1 MLLTGDPGVGKTRVV
16 RCFLQQLPRPC
27 VVAVVGSAHRHA
39 LALLQTVCGLFGL
52 ALPGA
57 PAGARSCMDALNA
70 FLLST
75 HAQGRQAMLIVDDAH
90 QLSPELLELLRL
102 LTNLETPE
110 RKLLQIVLVGRSE
123 LRDRLAEPTMEQL
136 AQRVTARLQMTGLS
150 AQEMSDYV
158 VRRTQAAGRQAPQRM
173 NRAVLKRSGF
183 VAWLNGEPAT
193 IWNRLQAD
201 PMTADRRPNL
211 TATGGL
217 AEVVSIMQAR
227 QPLYAETASVMFP
240 TEGHSPETVAV
251 AILNAWQAASRDLPP
266 ANALG

>member
-1 MLLTGDPGVGKTRVV
+1 MLLTGDPGVGKSLVV
-16 RCFLQQLPRPC
+16 RCFVQQRPRPC
-27 VVAVVGSAHRHA
+27 VVAVVGSAHRHT

-102 LTNLETPE
+102 LTNLETSE

-136 AQRVTARLQMTGLS
+136 AQRVTARHQMTGLS
-150 AQEMSDYV
+150 VHELPDYV

-173 NRAVLKRSGF
+173 NRAVLKRLHRLSGG
-183 VAWLNGEPAT
+183 APQQ
-193 IWNRLQAD
+193 INRLLDRALKYSGPEDRQA
-201 PMTADRRPNL
+201 L
-211 TATGGL
+211 TASAISLAADDVFPSRVQRRRQVAAWGWTGLCLLLLLGGL
-217 AEVVSIMQAR
+217 AMALRPWWPSLDWVLR
-227 QPLYAETASVMFP
+227 PLI
-240 TEGHSPETVAV
+240 G
-251 AILNAWQAASRDLPP
+251 
-266 ANALG
+266 

>member
-75 HAQGRQAMLIVDDAH
+75 HAQGRQALLIVDDAH

-173 NRAVLKRSGF
+173 NRAVLKRLHRLSGG
-183 VAWLNGEPAT
+183 APQQ
-193 IWNRLQAD
+193 INRLLDRALKFPGPEDRQA
-201 PMTADRRPNL
+201 L
-211 TATGGL
+211 TASAISLAADGVLPSRVQGRRQMARWSWAGLCLLLLLGGL
-217 AEVVSIMQAR
+217 ALTLKPWWSS
-227 QPLYAETASVMFP
+227 LDW
-240 TEGHSPETVAV
+240 
-251 AILNAWQAASRDLPP
+251 L
-266 ANALG
+266 